1 MKLRCIKVDGEV
13 ETIAGEYTTTHSI
26 ATNLKL
32 LVVKT
37 HAQADDLYA
46 ILERV
51 RDSLSDPSQV
61 LLFAL
66 PPDDDISMYRFET
79 AEETQS

>member
-51 RDSLSDPSQV
+51 RDGLSDPS
-61 LLFAL
+61 
-66 PPDDDISMYRFET
+66 D
-79 AEETQS
+79 AEWDEFIRDAKEVCEDVTNDA